1 MLEFG
6 DMVFYSIAGLVVI
19 ILLWLRFVE
28 PHVGLW
34 GACVVWL
41 AWTAFLVSRYL
52 KAKRRRAGSPKGL
65 SARILESCS
74 TETTVPV
81 GPL

>member
-6 DMVFYSIAGLVVI
+6 DMVFYSIAGLVVV

-34 GACVVWL
+34 GAFAVWFV
-41 AWTAFLVSRYL
+41 WTAFLVSRYL
-52 KAKRRRAGSPKGL
+52 KGRQSDIG
-65 SARILESCS
+65 
-74 TETTVPV
+74 T
-81 GPL
+81 